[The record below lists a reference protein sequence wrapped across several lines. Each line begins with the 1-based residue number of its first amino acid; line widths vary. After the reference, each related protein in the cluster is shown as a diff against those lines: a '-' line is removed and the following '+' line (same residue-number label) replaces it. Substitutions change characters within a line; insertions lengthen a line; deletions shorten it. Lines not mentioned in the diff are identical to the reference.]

1 MTNKFPVFGTLSE
14 ALECI
19 PTATMDSAFENA
31 TVVLLQK
38 LDAENAWRVVSQL
51 LTHPKANARALGLR
65 VVRRQFKDKELLE
78 RVIHLCF
85 TVGRLAEL
93 QYWYTAILARYSV
106 MGFLKKLET
115 EAASRRDADFIAR
128 HIRALQMHKADGSR
142 AKKVAVAKLVA
153 FASSAEWTQGLEGIG
168 GGADKRTRP
177 GGCK

>member
-1 MTNKFPVFGTLSE
+1 MTNKAAVFGSLSE

-31 TVVLLQK
+31 TVALLQK
-38 LDAENAWRVVSQL
+38 LDAENTWRVVSQL

-78 RVIHLCF
+78 RVICLCF
-85 TVGRLAEL
+85 AVEGLTEV
-93 QYWYTAILARYSV
+93 QHWYVAILARYPV
-106 MGFLKKLET
+106 MSFLKKLQT

-142 AKKVAVAKLVA
+142 AKKMAVAKLVA
-153 FASSAEWTQGLEGIG
+153 FATSAEWTHNAAGQVRQSNL
-168 GGADKRTRP
+168 
-177 GGCK
+177 